1 MERDELA
8 AWLRLLAAPGV
19 GNVSARKLLTA
30 FGLPQHIFSQS
41 AAQLERCVSARQA
54 QALLESPAD
63 GARQLDTTR
72 AWLAAAPDQHH
83 VLTLADPRYPQAL
96 LDIEDPPLLLYVLG
110 PHTLLN
116 SDWGRGATSIAV
128 VGSRNPT
135 AQGATNARNFAS
147 ALAQA
152 GLTIVSGLALGVDGA
167 AHEGA
172 LEGAQATQLATI
184 AVVGT
189 GLDRVYPK
197 SHLKLA
203 HRIAQQGLLLSEYP
217 LGTPPL
223 AANFPQRNRL
233 ISGLSRATLVVEAA
247 LQSGSL
253 ITARLAVEQGKDVF
267 AIPGSIHATQARG
280 CHALIK
286 QGAKLVESAQ
296 DILEE
301 CDLPSASAHTRPT
314 NTDTDVDSAGASPEE
329 LALLDALGYDP
340 MGLDELQSR
349 TGLGTATLQVLLM
362 GLELQGL
369 VSRMPGALFQRLV
382 QA

>member
-8 AWLRLLAAPGV
+8 AWLRLLGTAGV
-19 GNVSARKLLTA
+19 GNITARKLLTT
-30 FGLPQHIFSQS
+30 FGLPQHIFAQS
-41 AAQLERCVSARQA
+41 TAQLERHVSARQA
-54 QALLESPAD
+54 HALGQPA
-63 GARQLDTTR
+63 ANLAQQLDT
-72 AWLAAAPDQHH
+72 ALSWLAAEPDQHH
-83 VLTLADPRYPQAL
+83 LLTLADPRYPTAM
-96 LDIEDPPLLLYVLG
+96 LDIEDPPLVLYVLG
-110 PHTLLN
+110 PLAQLGGN
-116 SDWGRGATSIAV
+116 WGTGASSIAI

-135 AQGATNARNFAS
+135 AQGAANARNFAS
-147 ALAQA
+147 AMAQA
-152 GLTIVSGLALGVDGA
+152 GLTVVSGLALGVDGA

-172 LEGAQATQLATI
+172 LEGAAAGQLATI
-184 AVVGT
+184 AIVGT

-203 HRIAQQGLLLSEYP
+203 HRIAQQGLLISEYP

-223 AANFPQRNRL
+223 AANFPQRNRI
-233 ISGLSRATLVVEAA
+233 ISGLTRATLVVEAA

-301 CDLPSASAHTRPT
+301 CNFPPLTTPSKSP
-314 NTDTDVDSAGASPEE
+314 DSDEHPDAPDANPDE
-329 LALLDALGYDP
+329 LALLEALGYDP
-340 MGLDELQSR
+340 MGLDALQNR
-349 TGLGTATLQVLLM
+349 TGLDTAKLQVLLM
-362 GLELQGL
+362 GLELQG
-369 VSRMPGALFQRLV
+369 VVARMPGALFQRLV
-382 QA
+382 RA